1 MAKKS
6 TKKSQKNQVRERG
19 KRVRISQA
27 DIPAYSVVKA
37 LRVAKAIYDNY
48 GKDATKPLRVAQ
60 AMNMSPTTGS
70 FRMMTGAAVAYGLTD
85 GGYGAATISLTP
97 LARRI
102 LAPTREGDDLEAK
115 REATLKPKI
124 ISDFLTKYND
134 SPLPVENIAQNVLDE
149 MGVPRNRTKEVF
161 NLIKECATDVGFLS
175 EIKGKTYVDLQGVAP
190 QVRTEDESDSPD
202 KEEREDVDGGIDDTP
217 PSEYGASPTASADAR
232 IEKPKPIFIA
242 HGKNKG
248 PLDQLKK
255 ILDDFKI
262 PYKVA
267 VDEPNSGKLIPE
279 KVKALMREC
288 GSAIF
293 LFTGNEGK
301 NFTNK
306 KGEPELE
313 RQVPNLNV
321 VFELGAASILYNDRI
336 IIFKEEGVEF
346 ASDFSS
352 IGYISFENGN
362 IQSKTGDLI
371 RELVALGFIKIT
383 TAG

>member
-1 MAKKS
+1 M
-6 TKKSQKNQVRERG
+6 
-19 KRVRISQA
+19 
-27 DIPAYSVVKA
+27 KA

-202 KEEREDVDGGIDDTP
+202 KEERG
-217 PSEYGASPTASADAR
+217 R
-232 IEKPKPIFIA
+232 
-242 HGKNKG
+242 
-248 PLDQLKK
+248 
-255 ILDDFKI
+255 
-262 PYKVA
+262 
-267 VDEPNSGKLIPE
+267 
-279 KVKALMREC
+279 RW
-288 GSAIF
+288 
-293 LFTGNEGK
+293 GN
-301 NFTNK
+301 
-306 KGEPELE
+306 
-313 RQVPNLNV
+313 
-321 VFELGAASILYNDRI
+321 
-336 IIFKEEGVEF
+336 
-346 ASDFSS
+346 
-352 IGYISFENGN
+352 
-362 IQSKTGDLI
+362 
-371 RELVALGFIKIT
+371 
-383 TAG
+383 